1 MLLRPARVWLAS
13 LALAAAACSGSGEAE
28 PADPNQPAGKVIEL
42 AGQVSAAR
50 AGAATRPLAVG
61 AQVYADDTVT
71 TGTDGSAVILLA
83 HNHVRWNLGSD
94 KSLRVDRSMAW
105 KAKADE
111 SGSAFD
117 DEDEMATAS
126 AGRHTDR
133 EAADT
138 AATAQLPGTADEER
152 SPEPVPPPPAQ
163 VASAEAPKETSAASA
178 QKSESKATGPAT
190 RGREMLAQKSG
201 GGGNGKAALDESAPA
216 SPLGGMGK
224 GGGGGGEGG
233 GGGVGGAAAA
243 AVALPTTGNLVL
255 GKLTV
260 KGALT
265 AAQVSPR
272 LASFARRCTGDVPG
286 NATIRIDIDPTGAV
300 KSARVTG
307 APEVTASISTCLTG
321 SARALR
327 FPAAKGT
334 TTVEREIK
342 VAPAK

>member
-61 AQVYADDTVT
+61 AQIYADDTVT

-152 SPEPVPPPPAQ
+152 SPEPVPPPPEQ
-163 VASAEAPKETSAASA
+163 VASAEAPKETSSASA
-178 QKSESKATGPAT
+178 QKSESKGIGSSAT

-201 GGGNGKAALDESAPA
+201 GGGNGKAALDQSPPA
-216 SPLGGMGK
+216 SPIGGI
-224 GGGGGGEGG
+224 GEGG
-233 GGGVGGAAAA
+233 GGGGGSGVGGGAAAA
-243 AVALPTTGNLVL
+243 VSVPAHGNLVL

-272 LASFARRCTGDVPG
+272 LASFSRRCTGDVPG
-286 NATIRIDIDPTGAV
+286 KATIRIEIDATGAV
-300 KSARVTG
+300 KSARLTG
-307 APEVTASISTCLTG
+307 TPEVTASISTCLTG
-321 SARALR
+321 FARTLR
-327 FPAAKGT
+327 FPAARGT
-334 TTVEREIK
+334 TTVEREIQ
-342 VAPAK
+342 VGSAR

>member
-28 PADPNQPAGKVIEL
+28 PADPNQPAGEVIEL

-61 AQVYADDTVT
+61 AQVFSDDTVT
-71 TGTDGSAVILLA
+71 TGADGSAVILLA
-83 HNHVRWNLGSD
+83 HNRVRWNLGSG

-117 DEDEMATAS
+117 DQDQMATAS

-138 AATAQLPGTADEER
+138 AATAQVPGAAEEDR
-152 SPEPVPPPPAQ
+152 SPEPAPVPPDQ
-163 VASAEAPKETSAASA
+163 VASAEAPKETSSTSA
-178 QKSESKATGPAT
+178 QKSASKGTGTAT
-190 RGREMLAQKSG
+190 RGRGMIAQKSG
-201 GGGNGKAALDESAPA
+201 GGGNGTAALDESAPA
-216 SPLGGMGK
+216 SPLGGIGEGS
-224 GGGGGGEGG
+224 GGGAVGGG
-233 GGGVGGAAAA
+233 AAA
-243 AVALPTTGNLVL
+243 AVALPASGNLVL

-265 AAQVSPR
+265 AAQVGPR

-286 NATIRIDIDPTGAV
+286 KATIRIDIDAAGAV
-300 KSARVTG
+300 KSAKVTG
-307 APEVTASISTCLTG
+307 TPEVLSSISSCLTA

-327 FPAAKGT
+327 FPTASGT
-334 TTVEREIK
+334 TTVQREIV

>member
-1 MLLRPARVWLAS
+1 MLLRPARVWLAL

-61 AQVYADDTVT
+61 AQVYSDDTVT
-71 TGTDGSAVILLA
+71 TGTDGSATILLA
-83 HNHVRWNLGSD
+83 HNHVRWNLGTG

-138 AATAQLPGTADEER
+138 AATAQVPGGLEQDR
-152 SPEPVPPPPAQ
+152 SPEPVPPPPDQ
-163 VASAEAPKETSAASA
+163 VASAEAPKETSSASA
-178 QKSESKATGPAT
+178 PTSESKGTGSAT
-190 RGREMLAQKSG
+190 RGRAALAQKSG
-201 GGGNGKAALDESAPA
+201 GGGSGKATLDESAPA
-216 SPLGGMGK
+216 SPIGGMGEGS
-224 GGGGGGEGG
+224 GGGAGGG
-233 GGGVGGAAAA
+233 AAA

-272 LASFARRCTGDVPG
+272 LASFSRRCTGDVPG
-286 NATIRIDIDPTGAV
+286 KATIRIDIDATGAV

-307 APEVTASISTCLTG
+307 TPEVTASISTCLTG

-334 TTVEREIK
+334 TTVEREIQ
-342 VAPAK
+342 VAAAK

>member
-13 LALAAAACSGSGEAE
+13 LALAAAACSGSGDAE
-28 PADPNQPAGKVIEL
+28 PADPNQPAGKVVEL

-61 AQVYADDTVT
+61 AQVYSDDTVT

-83 HNHVRWNLGSD
+83 HNQVRWNLGSG

-133 EAADT
+133 EAGDT
-138 AATAQLPGTADEER
+138 AATAQLPTGEEGAAETA
-152 SPEPVPPPPAQ
+152 PTAPPDMM
-163 VASAEAPKETSAASA
+163 ASAEERPPTPPSSSKPPTELKQTGSKGSGMVA
-178 QKSESKATGPAT
+178 QKSTGAGNGALEDRESAGVL
-190 RGREMLAQKSG
+190 RGSPG
-201 GGGNGKAALDESAPA
+201 GGGDGA
-216 SPLGGMGK
+216 S
-224 GGGGGGEGG
+224 GG
-233 GGGVGGAAAA
+233 GGGVGGGAAA
-243 AVALPTTGNLVL
+243 AVSVPATGNLVL

-260 KGALT
+260 KGALS
-265 AAQVSPR
+265 AAQISPR
-272 LASFARRCTGDVPG
+272 LASFSRRCTGDVPG
-286 NATIRIDIDPTGAV
+286 KATIRIDIDATGAV

-307 APEVTASISTCLTG
+307 TPEVTASISSCLTG

-327 FPAAKGT
+327 FPTARGT
-334 TTVEREIK
+334 TTVEREITI
-342 VAPAK
+342 APAK